1 MNKYIYKKG
10 ENMNEKFEKLEKLE
24 KQFDVNMDYLEDELK
39 KIYDKNDLSQFS
51 APLQNN
57 EFKAFLIE
65 KNFKI
70 LYNILSPKTVEHY
83 YPAHYTLLMAV
94 VSNPY
99 LENCEKKVLI
109 KRMLEL
115 GFSINDRN
123 IYGET
128 ALYVACKRGIEEIII
143 FLLEN
148 ASDPNISNQLGIT
161 PLMIATYNDWIYLS
175 SILIYYGADV
185 DKKCKINNMGLKD
198 ISQLNLS
205 LGVENLLTE
214 FRDRF

>member
-1 MNKYIYKKG
+1 MNEKL
-10 ENMNEKFEKLEKLE
+10 EKFEKLEKLE
-24 KQFDVNMDYLEDELK
+24 KQFDTNMDYLEDELK

-65 KNFKI
+65 KNFKA
-70 LYNILSPKTVEHY
+70 LYNILTPKTCEHY
-83 YPAHYTLLMAV
+83 YPANYTLMMAV

-99 LENCEKKVLI
+99 LEVCEKKVLI

-115 GFSINDRN
+115 GFNINDRN
-123 IYGET
+123 IYGES
-128 ALYVACKRGIEEIII
+128 ALYIATKRGVEDIVLY
-143 FLLEN
+143 LLEN
-148 ASDPNISNQLGIT
+148 GANPDIANQLGIT

-175 SILIYYGADV
+175 SVLIYYGADV
-185 DKKCKINNMGLKD
+185 SKKCKINNMGLKD

-214 FRDRF
+214 FRDKF

>member
-1 MNKYIYKKG
+1 MY
-10 ENMNEKFEKLEKLE
+10 EKLEKLDEIE
-24 KQFDVNMDYLEDELK
+24 KQIDVNMDYLEDELK
-39 KIYDKNDLSQFS
+39 KIDINDLSQFS

-65 KNFKI
+65 KNFKT

-83 YPAHYTLLMAV
+83 YPANYTIMMAV
-94 VSNPY
+94 VCNPF
-99 LENCEKKVLI
+99 LANCEKKVLI

-115 GFSINDRN
+115 GFKINARN
-123 IYGET
+123 IYGES
-128 ALYVACKRGIEEIII
+128 ALYLAIKRGLKDIVI

-148 ASDPNISNQLGIT
+148 GANPNNANQIGIN
-161 PLMIATYNDWIYLS
+161 PMMVATYNDWIYLAS
-175 SILIYYGADV
+175 LLIYFGADI

-205 LGVENLLTE
+205 LGVENLLAE
-214 FRDRF
+214 FRDIY

>member
-1 MNKYIYKKG
+1 MNEKL
-10 ENMNEKFEKLEKLE
+10 EKFEKFKKLEEIE
-24 KQFDVNMDYLEDELK
+24 KQFDNNMDYLEDELK

-65 KNFKI
+65 KNFKT
-70 LYNILSPKTVEHY
+70 LYNNLTPKTVEHY
-83 YPAHYTLLMAV
+83 YPANYTLMMAV

-99 LENCEKKVLI
+99 LEICEKKVLI

-115 GFSINDRN
+115 GFNINERN

-128 ALYVACKRGIEEIII
+128 ALYIACKRGVEDDAHSIVIY
-143 FLLEN
+143 LLEN
-148 ASDPNISNQLGIT
+148 GADPNIGNDFNIT
-161 PLMIATYNDWIYLS
+161 PLMISGYNDMIYLS
-175 SILIYYGADV
+175 SLLIYYGADV
-185 DKKCKINNMGLKD
+185 AKKCKINNMGVKD

-205 LGVENLLTE
+205 LGVENLLSE
-214 FRDRF
+214 FSDKF

>member
-1 MNKYIYKKG
+1 
-10 ENMNEKFEKLEKLE
+10 MNEKFEKFEKLEEIE

-39 KIYDKNDLSQFS
+39 KIDKNDLTQFS

-65 KNFKI
+65 KNFKT
-70 LYNILSPKTVEHY
+70 LYNILTPKTCEHY
-83 YPAHYTLLMAV
+83 YPANYTLMMAV

-99 LENCEKKVLI
+99 LEVCEKKVLI

-128 ALYVACKRGIEEIII
+128 ALYIATKRGVEDIVLY
-143 FLLEN
+143 LLEN
-148 ASDPNISNQLGIT
+148 GADPNISNQLCIT
-161 PLMIATYNDWIYLS
+161 PLMIASYNDWIYLS

-185 DKKCKINNMGLKD
+185 GKKCKINNMGLKD

-214 FRDRF
+214 FKDRF